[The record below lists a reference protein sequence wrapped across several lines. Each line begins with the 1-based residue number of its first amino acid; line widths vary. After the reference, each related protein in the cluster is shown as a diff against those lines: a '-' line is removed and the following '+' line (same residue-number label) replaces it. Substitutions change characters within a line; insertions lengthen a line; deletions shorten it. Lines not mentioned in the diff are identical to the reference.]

1 MTDEEQKVSDLETAL
16 ETERGEYARKISE
29 IIKMIYKIDRVAE
42 AQVLMLSFRHMMVE
56 KLAKYRSAI
65 YNKKSNDAN
74 FRKLRY
80 EYYKTAHNI
89 KLDYK
94 EINDFINSDMSLRI
108 RQTNLLENQLTFYT
122 QCIETLDRMG
132 YSIKNVVSI
141 AEMNHR
147 NS

>member
-1 MTDEEQKVSDLETAL
+1 
-16 ETERGEYARKISE
+16 
-29 IIKMIYKIDRVAE
+29 
-42 AQVLMLSFRHMMVE
+42 
-56 KLAKYRSAI
+56 
-65 YNKKSNDAN
+65 
-74 FRKLRY
+74 
-80 EYYKTAHNI
+80 
-89 KLDYK
+89 
-94 EINDFINSDMSLRI
+94 MSLRI

>member
-1 MTDEEQKVSDLETAL
+1 MTDEEQKVKELEDAL
-16 ETERGEYARKISE
+16 EKERGEYTRKIAD
-29 IIKMIYKIDRVAE
+29 IIKMIYKIDRVPE
-42 AQVLMLSFRHMMVE
+42 AQVLMLSFRHMMVD

-65 YNKKSNDAN
+65 YNKKSNDSN
-74 FRKLRY
+74 YRKFRY
-80 EYYKTAHNI
+80 EYYKTSHNI

-108 RQTNLLENQLTFYT
+108 RQTSLLESQLTFYT

-132 YSIKNVVSI
+132 FSIKNVVSI